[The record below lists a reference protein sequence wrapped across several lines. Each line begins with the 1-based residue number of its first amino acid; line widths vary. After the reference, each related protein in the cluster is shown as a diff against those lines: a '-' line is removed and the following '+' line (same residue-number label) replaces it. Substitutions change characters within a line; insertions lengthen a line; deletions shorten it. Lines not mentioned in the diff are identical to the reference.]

1 MMRLGQG
8 RVSTVTIERS
18 RGRLEDWDMSAAL
31 RLEASQDYPLL
42 NLFWTMMLFFLWTL
56 WIFLLISILID
67 VFRSSD
73 MGGWAKAGW
82 TIFIIVLPFL
92 GALVYLI
99 VRGSAMAERQG
110 TGRRAADRAQRS
122 YAESAADGSS
132 SVAEEVKKL
141 ADLRDRGIL
150 TDQEF
155 AAQKAKVLA

>member
-1 MMRLGQG
+1 
-8 RVSTVTIERS
+8 
-18 RGRLEDWDMSAAL
+18 MSAAL

-42 NLFWTMMLFFLWTL
+42 NLFWTMMLFFLWAL

-67 VFRSSD
+67 VFRSHD

-82 TIFIIVLPFL
+82 TIFIVVLPFL

-99 VRGSAMAERQG
+99 VRGKGMAERQ
-110 TGRRAADRAQRS
+110 TGDRMAADQARRS
-122 YAESAADGSS
+122 YVESAADGSS
-132 SVAEEVKKL
+132 SVAEEVSKL

-150 TDQEF
+150 TEQEF

>member
-18 RGRLEDWDMSAAL
+18 RRLEDWDMSAAL

-99 VRGSAMAERQG
+99 VRGSAMAERQA

-122 YAESAADGSS
+122 YAGSAADGSS
-132 SVAEEVKKL
+132 SAAEEVKKL